1 MINPTTVGAYGKEA
15 TRLLGS
21 DSDAHYDK
29 VEEYTYNYVK
39 NEVY

>member
-1 MINPTTVGAYGKEA
+1 MINPTTVGAFGKES

-21 DSDAHYDK
+21 DSDAYYDK

-39 NEVY
+39 NEI